1 MNRPMQ
7 GVEATITGKVH
18 EIKVHSR
25 GPVTLVVQV
34 SHGKDKKT
42 EQWKPSSWYNIKVF
56 DSKQAALGTADPR
69 KGDLI
74 TVTVWGATEEWTGKD
89 GQKRSEKAWYLSS
102 FTLHREGEEPAAAE
116 PAYQPATVQPIADDD
131 IPF

>member
-1 MNRPMQ
+1 MNNPMQ

-18 EIKVHSR
+18 EIKSPLK
-25 GPVTLVVQV
+25 GPVTLVVKV

-42 EQWKPSSWYNIKVF
+42 DQWKPTSWYNIKVF
-56 DSKQAALGTADPR
+56 AAKQAELGTADPQ

-74 TVTVWGATEEWTGKD
+74 TCHVWGATEEWAGKD
-89 GQKRSEKAWYLSS
+89 GTNRSEKAWYLSS
-102 FTLHREGEEPAAAE
+102 FTLHRAAE
-116 PAYQPATVQPIADDD
+116 QASQEVEVVAKVEPLSDDD